1 RHEVGDSGPVP
12 VHLPA
17 PPGLSAAALAG
28 APGGDPAEDPEAL
41 FGRTVRRVLGALL
54 AAGTPD

>member
-1 RHEVGDSGPVP
+1 YLGETAAAGAYP
-12 VHLPA
+12 HL
-17 PPGLSAAALAG
+17 AAALAG